1 MMSVAMK
8 MMKRMSVIV
17 CVVVEDGDGNG
28 NGGSCD
34 KQIIWKIR
42 FGEKGR
48 KGNIVWVGLR
58 KFS

>member
-1 MMSVAMK
+1 MSVAVK

-17 CVVVEDGDGNG
+17 CVVVEDGNGNG
-28 NGGSCD
+28 NGRSSD

-48 KGNIVWVGLR
+48 KGNIVWVGL
-58 KFS
+58 

>member
-1 MMSVAMK
+1 MSVAVK

-17 CVVVEDGDGNG
+17 CVVVEDGNG
-28 NGGSCD
+28 NGRSSD

-48 KGNIVWVGLR
+48 KGNIVWVGL
-58 KFS
+58 